1 MLFGKYSNKKIEMV
15 SYISA
20 PFTLF
25 NSPTI
30 FNLPNFEL
38 DKYKKNDMYNINEI
52 HYIIEG
58 IKYNKIDAIKIL
70 DLIDP
75 TIKVSSTGW
84 TFAFYAVAFNNLIM
98 LEYLLDYLKFNI
110 NVVDNYGNSLLLVAI
125 IYENFDIAN
134 YLINCNINLNIYN
147 SEGHTAYTYALMK
160 NYHGLMY
167 MIRRKEE
174 SKMHLRPPPGL
185 ESHPHNFR

>member
-1 MLFGKYSNKKIEMV
+1 MESCSSKSLMSPLTNKFSRDLA
-15 SYISA
+15 SY
-20 PFTLF
+20 TLF
-25 NSPTI
+25 NSPAI

-38 DKYKKNDMYNINEI
+38 DKNELYNINKI

-58 IKYNKIDAIKIL
+58 IQYNKMDAVKIV

-75 TIKVSSTGW
+75 TIKINSSGW

-110 NVVDNYGNSLLLVAI
+110 NVVNNYGNSLLLVAI

-160 NYHGLMY
+160 NYYGLMY

-174 SKMHLRPPPGL
+174 SKMYLGPPPGL
-185 ESHPHNFR
+185 ESCSRNFR